1 MQNIVSTKNIFM
13 STNTFLFV
21 FLFFLTFISHSQTN
35 VSGGIYQNATWSLSG
50 SPYIVNGSVVVFP
63 GATLNIEPGVEIQ
76 INNQT
81 NSNIYIETRGTI
93 NCVGTDALPIKIY
106 ALYDTTN
113 NVAWQGFVCTS
124 SQGGVLNA
132 DRFQIS
138 NAYFPFSYESPLSNY
153 QYTNCTFK
161 RCFQAV
167 TVSNSVNLTNC
178 QFIDNE
184 VGVYG
189 WSYFTIE
196 NCLFKDNTTSIYA
209 YATALTI
216 LNSSFIDNQIGLTFN
231 SGVFDSIYIADCQ
244 FSNNGLA
251 LNYPNNGLVQNCVFN
266 DNTTAIQSAYKC
278 EIRNNDFS
286 YNELAIEASVQAE
299 IHDNQ
304 INTNFGGVL
313 ISNVTNVQESPLIY
327 DNEICGNI
335 NYAVNNNTNM
345 NYSLLSNCFCGLD
358 SAEIEQMIIDGY
370 DDITKGLINYQIYD
384 TSCNQLLGT
393 VIKFGTGAGINEA
406 TIDVNFENPVH
417 SDILVFVG
425 SEIESIEV
433 KDLSGRTFFFSSLG
447 SNHFDVSQLPSGFYM
462 LTSVNQ
468 HKVQRRFVKM

>member
-1 MQNIVSTKNIFM
+1 MSKSIFLLA
-13 STNTFLFV
+13 FLC
-21 FLFFLTFISHSQTN
+21 LRSFISLSQTN

-63 GATLNIEPGVEIQ
+63 GVTLNIEPGVEIQ

-81 NSNIYIETRGTI
+81 NNNIYIETRGTI
-93 NCVGTDALPIKIY
+93 NCVGTDPLPIKIY
-106 ALYDTTN
+106 PLYDTTN

-138 NAYFPFSYESPLSNY
+138 NAYFPFSYETPLSNY
-153 QYTNCTFK
+153 QYTNCTFN

-167 TVSNSVNLTNC
+167 TVGNSVNLTNC

-209 YATALTI
+209 YATALTMT
-216 LNSSFIDNQIGLTFN
+216 NSSFIDNQIGLTFN
-231 SGVFDSIYIADCQ
+231 SNVFESIYIADCQ

-251 LNYPNNGLVQNCVFN
+251 LNYPNNGIVQNCQFT
-266 DNTTAIQSAYKC
+266 DNTTAIQSAYQC
-278 EIRNNDFS
+278 EIVNNLFS
-286 YNELAIEASVQAE
+286 YNELAIEASVKAD
-299 IHDNQ
+299 IHNNQ
-304 INTNFGGVL
+304 INENFGGLL
-313 ISNVTNVQESPLIY
+313 ISNVTSAQDRPFIY

-358 SAEIEQMIIDGY
+358 SAGIEQMIIDGY
-370 DDITKGLINYQIYD
+370 DDIIKGLINYQIYD
-384 TSCNQLLGT
+384 TTCNDLLGT
-393 VIKFGTGAGINEA
+393 VIKFGSIASINEA
-406 TIDVNFENPVH
+406 EIDVNFENPVQ

-425 SEIESIEV
+425 TEIESIEV
-433 KDLSGRTFFFSSLG
+433 RDLSGRAFVFSTMG
-447 SNHFDVSQLPSGFYM
+447 SNHYDVSALPAGFYV
-462 LTSVNQ
+462 LTAVNQ
-468 HKVQRRFVKM
+468 QVVRRSFVKV